1 MAKYPTNK
9 AGAKYG
15 TGYCDSQCPQD
26 LKFIAGKANSEGWTP
41 SSNSVNS
48 GTGNNGACC
57 NEMDIWEA
65 NSISAAVT
73 PHPCSGDGLQVC
85 SASAGTCTSNGRYD
99 TVCDPD
105 GCDFNSYR
113 MGDTSFYGPGLT
125 VDTTKKFTVVTQF
138 ISSDGTATG
147 DLTEIRRIYV
157 QNGVVIQNSIVN
169 VPGITANTYN
179 SITEPLCDAQK
190 AAFGDQTAFQ
200 AKGGLKQMGVAGK
213 NGMVLVLSIWDDY
226 AVDML
231 WLDSTYPTTANAT
244 APGVARG
251 TCATTSGVPATVE
264 ANTPNASVTY
274 SNIRFGDIGSTYS
287 GTTSSS
293 SSTTS
298 KASTTSTSSTTTK
311 ASTTST
317 STTSTS
323 TTTKASTTSTSTTTT
338 KASTTSTTTSSA
350 AASTA
355 TAAKWGQ

>member
-1 MAKYPTNK
+1 
-9 AGAKYG
+9 
-15 TGYCDSQCPQD
+15 S
-26 LKFIAGKANSEGWTP
+26 
-41 SSNSVNS
+41 
-48 GTGNNGACC
+48 
-57 NEMDIWEA
+57 
-65 NSISAAVT
+65 
-73 PHPCSGDGLQVC
+73 
-85 SASAGTCTSNGRYD
+85 
-99 TVCDPD
+99 
-105 GCDFNSYR
+105 
-113 MGDTSFYGPGLT
+113 
-125 VDTTKKFTVVTQF
+125 
-138 ISSDGTATG
+138 
-147 DLTEIRRIYV
+147 
-157 QNGVVIQNSIVN
+157 
-169 VPGITANTYN
+169 
-179 SITEPLCDAQK
+179 
-190 AAFGDQTAFQ
+190 
-200 AKGGLKQMGVAGK
+200 KGGLKQMGVAGK

-338 KASTTSTTTSSA
+338 KASTTSTSTTSA